1 MALKTQGKTTE
12 RISGHFLF
20 GVGMNVNLLI
30 EKRLNIRDASSGPRS
45 GGYNPEES
53 PYYLNLTTV
62 TPIHIFVS
70 QDLL

>member
-30 EKRLNIRDASSGPRS
+30 EKRLNIRDASS
-45 GGYNPEES
+45 YDKYELIQEES
-53 PYYLNLTTV
+53 
-62 TPIHIFVS
+62 
-70 QDLL
+70 